1 MQQQISLWA
10 LLSRNPQNCG
20 IMCFAFIYPWEF
32 LISLVSSFDPLVMKL
47 HYFLIYQIFLFVSH
61 FTPMRTSLM
70 AQRVK
75 HLPTMLETRV
85 RSLSQEDPL
94 EKEMQSTPVLLPR
107 KYHGLRSLVGPS
119 PWGRKELDTTERLDF
134 TSFTSVYSE
143 NINFSDFDPFK
154 FNETHSMAWVENC

>member
-1 MQQQISLWA
+1 
-10 LLSRNPQNCG
+10 
-20 IMCFAFIYPWEF
+20 
-32 LISLVSSFDPLVMKL
+32 
-47 HYFLIYQIFLFVSH
+47 
-61 FTPMRTSLM
+61 MRTSLV

-94 EKEMQSTPVLLPR
+94 EKEMQPTPVLLPR